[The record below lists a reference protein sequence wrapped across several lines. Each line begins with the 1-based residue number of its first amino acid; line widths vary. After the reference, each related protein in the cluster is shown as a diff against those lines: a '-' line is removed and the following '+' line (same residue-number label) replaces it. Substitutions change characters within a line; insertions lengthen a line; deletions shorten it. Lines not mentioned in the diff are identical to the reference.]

1 MNVIFSCDVSY
12 MLTKRTDELTAYWTL
27 ATFTDQ
33 LCSTEEE
40 DRKLTTGFSLKKWNI
55 LTVSLSARDW

>member
-1 MNVIFSCDVSY
+1 
-12 MLTKRTDELTAYWTL
+12 L

-33 LCSTEEE
+33 LCSTREEGG
-40 DRKLTTGFSLKKWNI
+40 KLTTGFSLKKWNI